1 MRPAASGV
9 WLIDA
14 KNYTG
19 LVQRR
24 DEGGFF
30 KTTYHL
36 YVGGRDRTKI
46 VDGSAGRSRQS
57 VRSWAWGNGLTLG
70 VGLGRRRT
78 SWTKVIRHA
87 AVGLTNCCGYYALLV
102 RSLSDR
108 YECRSKLSTAPTWK
122 LCSVEK
128 VSSVP
133 PVEAETNAS
142 RFTRRSD
149 VRIR

>member
-1 MRPAASGV
+1 M
-9 WLIDA
+9 
-14 KNYTG
+14 
-19 LVQRR
+19 
-24 DEGGFF
+24 
-30 KTTYHL
+30 
-36 YVGGRDRTKI
+36 
-46 VDGSAGRSRQS
+46 
-57 VRSWAWGNGLTLG
+57 
-70 VGLGRRRT
+70 
-78 SWTKVIRHA
+78 IRHA

-128 VSSVP
+128 VSSAPSPVP